1 MIAAAQTLRPSQ
13 PFTAPDDRGAV
24 FDAIGTAMASAE
36 VYAATAA
43 NFATLRDA
51 RGLAYAIRSAAAC
64 LSTAA
69 ELLDE
74 VKPAP
79 RNGGRS

>member
-1 MIAAAQTLRPSQ
+1 MMAAAQTVRSSPV
-13 PFTAPDDRGAV
+13 PTAPDDRGAV

-51 RGLAYAIRSAAAC
+51 RGLAYSVRSAAAC
-64 LSTAA
+64 LSMAA

-79 RNGGRS
+79 RNGGRA